1 MTRKPIAATLA
12 ALAASTILA
21 AGVMVAPP
29 LNTPTQAASVD
40 HTMTLRRAG
49 YWTAWYDPSNQDGDP
64 MCGMRTMIDH
74 PGGATGAFFVKY
86 VPGGDIF
93 FQVFESNWR
102 IPNGTTIP
110 VSLIFDRGTPWTA
123 TARGLTSGEGNSSV
137 G

>member
-1 MTRKPIAATLA
+1 MNYRSALCACAALFGFAATA
-12 ALAASTILA
+12 FAGPASSQSVEDFYRGKALTLVVSAD
-21 AGVMVAPP
+21 AG
-29 LNTPTQAASVD
+29 TPTDIIARQFS
-40 HTMTLRRAG
+40 R
-49 YWTAWYDPSNQDGDP
+49 
-64 MCGMRTMIDH
+64 
-74 PGGATGAFFVKY
+74 FFVKY